1 MKKGFAIGLGIFIAV
16 AVLAVAVWTIANYI
30 NVSRWDIHR
39 SMSTSEQDKLS
50 NLGLMPDIAG
60 ELEYYAVMGAR
71 DPSYLSGT
79 RCYDSVDAMCEALP
93 EGYGEVLSGVI
104 EEGVYEK
111 TNDVFGAPV
120 SKYPINKD
128 LPVIT
133 EDEVDK
139 QYYSQA
145 LGAFRGY
152 YILLYEDGSCRF
164 EMRIDT
170 V

>member
-79 RCYDSVDAMCEALP
+79 RCYDSVDA
-93 EGYGEVLSGVI
+93 
-104 EEGVYEK
+104 
-111 TNDVFGAPV
+111 NDVFGAPV
-120 SKYPINKD
+120 SKYPINKE